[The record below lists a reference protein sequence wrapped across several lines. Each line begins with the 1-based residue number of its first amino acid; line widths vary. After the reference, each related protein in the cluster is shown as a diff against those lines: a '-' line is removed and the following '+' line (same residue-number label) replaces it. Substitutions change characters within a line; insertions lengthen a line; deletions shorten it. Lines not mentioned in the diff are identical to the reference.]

1 MIKVYAPTTESME
14 EETHQFYD
22 ELNSVKHQCK
32 DHEIIMIMG
41 YLNAKKGRE
50 RVGASVGSRVHGD
63 RNDNGDVWIEWCKE
77 NDREHLVPIALKE
90 TVQCI
95 HGRAMETTIEIL

>member
-77 NDREHLVPIALKE
+77 NGQMIENTWFRLRSRRLYNVY
-90 TVQCI
+90 
-95 HGRAMETTIEIL
+95 MEEPWKQL